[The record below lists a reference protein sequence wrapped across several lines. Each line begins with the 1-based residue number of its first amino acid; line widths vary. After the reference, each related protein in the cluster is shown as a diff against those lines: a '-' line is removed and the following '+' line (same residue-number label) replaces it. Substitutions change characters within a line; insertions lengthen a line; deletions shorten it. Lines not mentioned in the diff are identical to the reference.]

1 LEYSL
6 LGACGLVDHSNNLQL
21 PATPESMNCKIWPPI
36 ALFLLL
42 SLTTLSAFAG
52 DASWLEVRTEHF
64 RVITDAGEKYGR
76 EVASHF
82 EQMRAAFGV
91 IFGREKINDT
101 VPLQIVAFRNTK
113 EFRQYSP
120 IFRGKVV
127 ELAGF
132 AIPAQ
137 DENFVAIDMSL
148 ANSWETVMHEY
159 AHVLLNAN
167 YTPTA
172 PWFDEGFAEFF
183 SSIKIQNAE
192 VQIGGNIPETVALF
206 QGQKLNMQELLE
218 VQHHSETYNQ
228 SGQRRDMFY
237 VESWL
242 FVHYLFDTR
251 QITRASQYF
260 TLTNNKQVPVPQAIQ
275 AAFGISVNQLND
287 ALLDYFRKGKIQ
299 VIRYKFSQQIAA
311 ASQVTVRPLDQLD
324 ARTQLADMHL
334 HEEDYQAQAVKEL
347 EGITTENPKQVEA
360 QRALGYAYLEERN
373 FPKATEH
380 LQAAAKL
387 GSKDP
392 RVYFFTAELLNDQNP
407 AAIGTPDVAENLRRA
422 IELDPQYADAYA
434 MLGVSLMNTGSY
446 AQAESNLARAIA
458 LSPRNEVYR
467 LNYAFSLLNQQKI
480 TEAKTALSYIA
491 HSSNA
496 EVATQANQLLQ
507 QVKEYEAHTTPGAT
521 ASTAS
526 TASHLNGPSSPAG
539 IELASEPSPPVAAV
553 QMSYIKGVLVAVDC
567 SAPPAA
573 LLTVTS
579 GGKTWKLQ
587 IANSDKL
594 VLIGADKFSCS
605 WSHKNVALNFSPTS
619 ADEGRVVS
627 LEIQ

>member
-1 LEYSL
+1 
-6 LGACGLVDHSNNLQL
+6 
-21 PATPESMNCKIWPPI
+21 MNSKIWPPI
-36 ALFLLL
+36 ALLLCLLL
-42 SLTTLSAFAG
+42 PTLSASAG
-52 DASWLEVRTEHF
+52 DAPWLEVRTEHF
-64 RVITDAGEKYGR
+64 RVITDAGEKNGR
-76 EVASHF
+76 EAASHF
-82 EQMRAAFGV
+82 EQMRAAFGI

-101 VPLQIVAFRNTK
+101 VPLQIIAFRNTK

-132 AIPAQ
+132 CIPAQ

-148 ANSWETVMHEY
+148 PNSWETVMHEY

-183 SSIKIQNAE
+183 SSIKVLNAE
-192 VQIGGNIPETVALF
+192 VQIGGNIPETAALF

-251 QITRASQYF
+251 QITKAGQYF
-260 TLTNNKQVPVPQAIQ
+260 TLTNNKRVPVPEAIQ
-275 AAFGISVNQLND
+275 AAFGMSVNQLND

-299 VIRYKFSQQIAA
+299 VIRYKFNQQTAA
-311 ASQVTVRPLDQLD
+311 ASQATVRPLDPLD

-334 HEEDYQAQAVKEL
+334 HEIDYQAQAVKEL
-347 EGITTENPKQVEA
+347 EAITTEDPKQVEA

-380 LQAAAKL
+380 LQSAAAL

-392 RVYFFTAELLNDQNP
+392 RVYFFTAELLNDRNP
-407 AAIGTPDVAENLRRA
+407 ASIGTPEVAQNLRRA

-434 MLGVSLMNTGSY
+434 MLGVSFMNTGSY

-467 LNYAFSLLNQQKI
+467 LNYAFALLNQQKI
-480 TEAKTALSYIA
+480 SEARTALSYVA
-491 HSSNA
+491 HSSNP

-507 QVKEYEAHTTPGAT
+507 QVKDYETHTTSEAAANTTSPA
-521 ASTAS
+521 A
-526 TASHLNGPSSPAG
+526 HLNTLSSPASV
-539 IELASEPSPPVAAV
+539 ELASEPVPPVTPV
-553 QMSYIKGVLVAVDC
+553 QMSYIKGVLVGVDC
-567 SAPPAA
+567 SAPPGAM
-573 LLTVTS
+573 LTVTS
-579 GGKTWKLQ
+579 SGKTWKLKV
-587 IANSDKL
+587 ADSDKV

-619 ADEGRVVS
+619 ADEGKVVS

>member
-1 LEYSL
+1 MKS
-6 LGACGLVDHSNNLQL
+6 
-21 PATPESMNCKIWPPI
+21 KIWPPI
-36 ALFLLL
+36 ALLLL
-42 SLTTLSAFAG
+42 SLLTTLSASAG
-52 DASWLEVRTEHF
+52 DAPWLEVRTEHF
-64 RVITDAGEKYGR
+64 RVITDAGEKNGR
-76 EVASHF
+76 EVAAHF

-113 EFRQYSP
+113 EFRQFSP

-132 AIPAQ
+132 CIPAE

-148 ANSWETVMHEY
+148 PNSWETFMHEY

-167 YTPTA
+167 YMPTA

-183 SSIKIQNAE
+183 SSIKVQGDE
-192 VQIGGNIPETVALF
+192 VQVGGLISETAALF
-206 QGQKLNMQELLE
+206 QGQKLNMQQLLE

-251 QITRASQYF
+251 QVTRAGQYF
-260 TLTNNKQVPVPQAIQ
+260 TLSNNKRVPVPEAVQT
-275 AAFGISVNQLND
+275 AFGMSVNQLND
-287 ALLDYFRKGKIQ
+287 ALLEYFRKGKIQ
-299 VIRYKFSQQIAA
+299 VIRYKFKDQTSASSQA
-311 ASQVTVRPLDQLD
+311 TVRPLDPLE

-334 HEEDYQAQAVKEL
+334 HELDYTAQAVKEL
-347 EGITTENPKQVEA
+347 EAITTEDPKQVEA
-360 QRALGYAYLEERN
+360 QRALGYAHLEERN
-373 FPKATEH
+373 FLKASEH
-380 LQAAAKL
+380 LQAAARL

-407 AAIGTPDVAENLRRA
+407 AAIGTPEVSSNLRRA

-434 MLGVSLMNTGSY
+434 MLGVSLMHAGSY
-446 AQAESNLARAIA
+446 AQAETNFARAIA

-480 TEAKTALSYIA
+480 SEAKTALSYVA
-491 HSSNA
+491 HSSNP

-507 QVKEYEAHTTPGAT
+507 QVKEYDTHTTSAT
-521 ASTAS
+521 ASTTPS
-526 TASHLNGPSSPAG
+526 TMRLNRPSAPFAE
-539 IELASEPSPPVAAV
+539 ELATEPASPTTPVK
-553 QMSYIKGVLVAVDC
+553 MSYIKGVLVGVDC

-573 LLTVTS
+573 MLTINS
-579 GGKTWKLQ
+579 GGKTWKLKVADSNK
-587 IANSDKL
+587 I

-605 WSHKNVALNFSPTS
+605 WSNKNVALNFSPTS
-619 ADEGRVVS
+619 ADEGKVVS

>member
-1 LEYSL
+1 MS
-6 LGACGLVDHSNNLQL
+6 
-21 PATPESMNCKIWPPI
+21 ESMNRKIWAPT
-36 ALFLLL
+36 AFVLLL
-42 SLTTLSAFAG
+42 LLTALSASAG
-52 DASWLEVRTEHF
+52 DAPWLEVRSEHF
-64 RVITDAGEKYGR
+64 RVITDAGEKNGR
-76 EVASHF
+76 EVATHF

-120 IFRGKVV
+120 IFRGKMV
-127 ELAGF
+127 ELGGF
-132 AIPAQ
+132 CIPAQ

-148 ANSWETVMHEY
+148 PNSWETVMHEY

-167 YTPTA
+167 YMPTA

-183 SSIKIQNAE
+183 SSLKVMDKE
-192 VQIGGNIPETVALF
+192 VQVGGIISETAALF
-206 QGQKLNMQELLE
+206 QGQKLNMQQLLE

-251 QITRASQYF
+251 QITKVGQYF
-260 TLTNNKQVPVPQAIQ
+260 TLTNNKRVPVPEAVQT
-275 AAFGISVNQLND
+275 AFGMSVNQLND
-287 ALLDYFRKGKIQ
+287 ALLEYFKKGKIQ
-299 VIRYKFSQQIAA
+299 VIRYHFQGQTGTSQA
-311 ASQVTVRPLDQLD
+311 TVRPLEALD

-334 HEEDYQAQAVKEL
+334 HELDYNAQAVKEL
-347 EGITTENPKQVEA
+347 EAITTENPKQVQA
-360 QRALGYAYLEERN
+360 QRALGYAYLEQRN

-380 LQAAAKL
+380 LQAAATL

-392 RVYFFTAELLNDQNP
+392 RVYFFTAELLNDKNP
-407 AAIGTPDVAENLRRA
+407 AAIGTPEVAQNLRRA
-422 IELDPQYADAYA
+422 IELDPEYADAYA
-434 MLGVSLMNTGSY
+434 MLGVSLVNAGSY
-446 AQAESNLARAIA
+446 AQAETNLARAIA

-467 LNYAFSLLNQQKI
+467 LNYAFALLNQQKVS
-480 TEAKTALSYIA
+480 EAKTALSYVS
-491 HSSNA
+491 HSSNP

-507 QVKEYEAHTTPGAT
+507 QVKEYETRASAGAT
-521 ASTAS
+521 ATTAS
-526 TASHLNGPSSPAG
+526 PAVDLNSASSPATV
-539 IELASEPSPPVAAV
+539 ELASEPAPPVTPV
-553 QMSYIKGVLVAVDC
+553 QMNYIKGVLVGVDC

-573 LLTVTS
+573 VLTVTS
-579 GGKTWKLQ
+579 GSKTWKLK
-587 IANSDKL
+587 IANSDKV
-594 VLIGADKFSCS
+594 VLIGADKFSCA

-619 ADEGRVVS
+619 ADEGKVVS

>member
-1 LEYSL
+1 MKS
-6 LGACGLVDHSNNLQL
+6 
-21 PATPESMNCKIWPPI
+21 KFWPPI
-36 ALFLLL
+36 ALLLPLLL
-42 SLTTLSAFAG
+42 FTLSAFAG
-52 DASWLEVRTEHF
+52 DAHWIEVRTEHF
-64 RVITDAGEKYGR
+64 RVITDAGEKSGR
-76 EVASHF
+76 EAASHF
-82 EQMRAAFGV
+82 EQMHAAFGV

-101 VPLQIVAFRNTK
+101 IPLQIIAFRNTK

-132 AIPAQ
+132 CIPAQ

-148 ANSWETVMHEY
+148 PNSWETVMHEY

-183 SSIKIQNAE
+183 SSIKVQNGE
-192 VQIGGNIPETVALF
+192 IQIGGNIPETVALF

-218 VQHHSETYNQ
+218 VQHHDETYNR

-251 QITRASQYF
+251 QITKAGQYF
-260 TLTNNKQVPVPQAIQ
+260 TLTNNKQVPVPQAVQ
-275 AAFGISVNQLND
+275 TAFGISVSQLNE

-299 VIRYKFSQQIAA
+299 VIRYKFSAQTTA
-311 ASQVTVRPLDQLD
+311 ASQATVRPIDPLDT
-324 ARTQLADMHL
+324 RTQLADLHL
-334 HEEDYQAQAVKEL
+334 HELDYQAQAVKEL
-347 EGITTENPKQVEA
+347 EAITTEDPKQVEA
-360 QRALGYAYLEERN
+360 QRALGYAYLEQRN

-380 LQAAAKL
+380 LQSAAAS

-392 RVYFFTAELLNDQNP
+392 RVYFFTAELLNDRNP
-407 AAIGTPDVAENLRRA
+407 ASIGTPEVAQNLRRA

-434 MLGVSLMNTGSY
+434 MLGVSLMNNGSY
-446 AQAESNLARAIA
+446 AQAETNLARAIA

-480 TEAKTALSYIA
+480 PEAKTALSYIA
-491 HSSNA
+491 HSSNP
-496 EVATQANQLLQ
+496 EVTTQANQLLQ
-507 QVKEYEAHTTPGAT
+507 QVKEYESLTTTNATGAHT
-521 ASTAS
+521 ASPVV
-526 TASHLNGPSSPAG
+526 HIDNPSPPNAQ
-539 IELASEPSPPVAAV
+539 ELASEPAPPTTPV
-553 QMSYIKGVLVAVDC
+553 QMSYIKGVLVGVDC

-573 LLTVTS
+573 MLTVTS
-579 GGKTWKLQ
+579 GGKTWKLT
-587 IANSDKL
+587 IANSDKV

-619 ADEGRVVS
+619 ADEGKVVS